1 MAYAGPGKEV
11 YTKIVPLT
19 VHALGG
25 LSIQRELRGSD
36 IPDRVE
42 AIMIVGAD
50 TPKTSVRNV
59 TTYIGENHSTP
70 TLSTGTTPR
79 TPVLQRTDNAPRASG
94 LVLSK
99 IPEDT
104 SLRFN
109 QMNQAYGIY

>member
-1 MAYAGPGKEV
+1 MRSGKDR
-11 YTKIVPLT
+11 YTKVIPLT
-19 VHALGG
+19 VHNIGG
-25 LSIQRELRGSD
+25 LGTIRELRGSD

-70 TLSTGTTPR
+70 KLSKGTTPR
-79 TPVLQRTDNAPRASG
+79 TPVLQRTDNAPRAG
-94 LVLSK
+94 GMILSK

-109 QMNQAYGIY
+109 LQNTVYGIY